1 MVAGSWFNQ
10 DGLYIQYGTQKAI
23 PDLGGEY
30 IIYGQ
35 TRLVEVYISLSSTTF
50 GNPNLSGNPVTVGAL
65 PSSFVGSSTA
75 AGAALS
81 AGIQTINTF
90 LPLQTI
96 TPILSA
102 SAASSTG
109 NLLNQE
115 QMWLD
120 QVELVTL
127 IGANGGGAGASGL
140 TGIGLAFPLTQA
152 QTAATGLTN
161 LGYSQFVQV
170 TPNAS
175 TQLLGFTSNATMS
188 AGTKY
193 IMLPNGSAGNAMI
206 SSQSAGTLTS
216 TGSVP
221 TGGLWGGNWP
231 LVTNSNTNP
240 TWASPQNPTGLPP
253 WAYISAIASNAQYI
267 SSTAAGLCKLRVYWT
282 KYGTINQ

>member
-1 MVAGSWFNQ
+1 MVSGSWFNP
-10 DGLYIQYGTQKAI
+10 DGLYIQYGTSKAV

-30 IIYGQ
+30 LVYGQ
-35 TRLVEVYISLSSTTF
+35 TRLVEVYISLASTTF
-50 GNPNLSGNPVTVGAL
+50 GNPASNTNPVTVGPL
-65 PSSFVGSSTA
+65 PSTFTGSSTA

-96 TPILSA
+96 APVLTA
-102 SAASSTG
+102 SSGSSTG
-109 NLLNQE
+109 NLINQE

-120 QVELVTL
+120 QVEVLTL
-127 IGANGGGAGASGL
+127 IGATAPTASGL
-140 TGIGLAFPLTQA
+140 TGVGLVFPVTQ
-152 QTAATGLTN
+152 QMTAATGLTN
-161 LGYSQFVQV
+161 PGYSQFVQV

-206 SSQSAGTLTS
+206 SAQSVGTLTA

-231 LVTNSNTNP
+231 LVTNISTNP
-240 TWASPQNPTGLPP
+240 TWTSPQNPTGLPP
-253 WAYISAIASNAQYI
+253 WAYISAIASTAQYTGSI
-267 SSTAAGLCKLRVYWT
+267 AAGLLKLRVYWT
-282 KYGTINQ
+282 KYGSINQ